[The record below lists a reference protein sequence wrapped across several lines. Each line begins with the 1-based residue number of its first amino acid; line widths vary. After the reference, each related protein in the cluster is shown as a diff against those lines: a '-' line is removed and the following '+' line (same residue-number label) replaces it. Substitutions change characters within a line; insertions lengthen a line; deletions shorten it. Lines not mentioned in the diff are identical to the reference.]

1 MDKTMHSLAWLSR
14 VDPSI
19 TSLKSV
25 ITQELITVYLSIGSH
40 EIKGCYVKPEP
51 SCLCKFSNACSN
63 TYEVVSS
70 YIGCLPHNL
79 FTLRTKEGFLSEQIC
94 QCSCSDGIL
103 HIMLYVFGM
112 WIQCC

>member
-1 MDKTMHSLAWLSR
+1 MEKTVHSPAWFSR

-19 TSLKSV
+19 TSSRSV

-51 SCLCKFSNACSN
+51 SCLCKFSNKCTH

-70 YIGCLPHNL
+70 YIGCLSHNL
-79 FTLRTKEGFLSEQIC
+79 FTLRTKEGFLS
-94 QCSCSDGIL
+94 
-103 HIMLYVFGM
+103 
-112 WIQCC
+112 

>member
-1 MDKTMHSLAWLSR
+1 MEKTVHSPAWFSR

-19 TSLKSV
+19 TSSRSV

-51 SCLCKFSNACSN
+51 SCLCKFSNTCTH

-70 YIGCLPHNL
+70 YIGCLSHNL
-79 FTLRTKEGFLSEQIC
+79 FTLRTKEGFLS
-94 QCSCSDGIL
+94 
-103 HIMLYVFGM
+103 
-112 WIQCC
+112 